1 MISTKYFF
9 NLLVIILLVLLNM
22 GCQSNSKNS
31 PATITMKGKATI
43 VINPDHVVVM
53 IGIDATKT
61 DARAAQTETMKK
73 VKKILGFIAE
83 LGISDRDVSTDYL
96 TLEKEDVDLKD
107 EGNKRQDLPPKYEA
121 SMDVRIVLRDLA
133 KFEQLIQGLML
144 NGVNRIDGITFDS
157 TERVA
162 KTREAR
168 IQAIRAAKEK
178 AIYLANAINETVGKA
193 LVIEEINRNYSNSA
207 TSNTFSIEGISLSDN
222 RIKSFSPKSLLIES
236 EIKVVF
242 ELLK

>member
-121 SMDVRIVLRDLA
+121 SMDVRIVLRDLVP
-133 KFEQLIQGLML
+133 Q
-144 NGVNRIDGITFDS
+144 
-157 TERVA
+157 
-162 KTREAR
+162 
-168 IQAIRAAKEK
+168 KE
-178 AIYLANAINETVGKA
+178 
-193 LVIEEINRNYSNSA
+193 
-207 TSNTFSIEGISLSDN
+207 
-222 RIKSFSPKSLLIES
+222 
-236 EIKVVF
+236 
-242 ELLK
+242 